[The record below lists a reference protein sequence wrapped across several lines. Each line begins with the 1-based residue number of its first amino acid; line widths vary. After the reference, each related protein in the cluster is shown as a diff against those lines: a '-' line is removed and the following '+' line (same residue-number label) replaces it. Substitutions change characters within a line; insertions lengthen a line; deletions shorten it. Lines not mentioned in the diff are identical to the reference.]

1 MGNKSKGKKYDEKK
15 AASEQKQNVPTKK
28 ATGVLLMGSSKP

>member
-15 AASEQKQNVPTKK
+15 KTEQKQNVPTKK
-28 ATGVLLMGSSKP
+28 ATGVLLMGSREP